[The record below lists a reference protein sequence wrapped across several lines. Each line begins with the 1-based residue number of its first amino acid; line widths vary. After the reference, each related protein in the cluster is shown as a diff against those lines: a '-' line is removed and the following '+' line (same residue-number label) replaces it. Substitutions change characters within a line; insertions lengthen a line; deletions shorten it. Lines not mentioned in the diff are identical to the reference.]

1 VRILKFKYHA
11 RSLGRK
17 TRACQRASEPNEP
30 SARKVSLREES
41 LTAENA
47 AQQSRNQ
54 TARSPALRESAWS
67 LLPLSKA
74 MGHRKR
80 EQAPRTPN
88 ASRPS
93 AHQKSS
99 QSATNL
105 AYCCA
110 GKAKSWERN
119 RLLRL
124 DRKSCS
130 KCANLRDSTV
140 KGEGGRLVMLILPSP
155 ISVMSVHRVR
165 GYTHFCI

>member
-1 VRILKFKYHA
+1 MHA
-11 RSLGRK
+11 VWEEKRELVK
-17 TRACQRASEPNEP
+17 EPANPTNPAHE
-30 SARKVSLREES
+30 KVSLREES

-67 LLPLSKA
+67 LLALSKV

-130 KCANLRDSTV
+130 KCANLRESTV

-155 ISVMSVHRVR
+155 ISVMSVHRVW